1 MFISYSFSIAT
12 IMILELLPSR
22 IILSSELAWPRLGN
36 GFLVLSVIN
45 SVAILLFSFAGDYD
59 MAQKLNLETNTLI
72 MKTLMGSM
80 NIGKS

>member
-1 MFISYSFSIAT
+1 MN
-12 IMILELLPSR
+12 LELLPSK
-22 IILSSELAWPRLGN
+22 IVLSSELAWPILGN
-36 GFLVLSVIN
+36 MFFVLSVIN
-45 SVAILLFSFAGDYD
+45 SVAIFSFTFAGDYD

>member
-1 MFISYSFSIAT
+1 MSISLSFSIAT

-36 GFLVLSVIN
+36 GFLVLSFIN